1 MTSNLTS
8 LTHRSHWLAAILLSI
23 SASGHAL
30 DSTAPDT
37 KVTVFD
43 PDRIGW
49 QRVQMG
55 ASRLFMSMDADLK
68 LEVVD
73 SGEIVPR
80 LAKPGQGEP
89 VLPGPTILNMSYLTE
104 GLGRTSDYE
113 LLLDASD
120 GRALQRTSLVTGNR
134 TRHRVYRFT
143 DLGVYHHTRWPV
155 KGEEKQR
162 HETWSD
168 LGEGLRPYPAGLP
181 DIPVTEP
188 TGLIYLAAAAPLEAP
203 GDRFEILTFAR
214 RYVHRVEVEMAEPE
228 RIKVNYRE
236 TNADGVTKREGT
248 VNALRILI
256 RGREAVDDE
265 DDQDDFEM
273 LGLTGDI
280 ELFLEPETRAPLQL
294 SGKAKIFGQVT
305 FRLNEST
312 VR

>member
-1 MTSNLTS
+1 MAVS
-8 LTHRSHWLAAILLSI
+8 LPGYTLAGA
-23 SASGHAL
+23 
-30 DSTAPDT
+30 APDT
-37 KVTVFD
+37 EVALFN
-43 PDRIGW
+43 PERIGW
-49 QRVQMG
+49 QRGQMG
-55 ASRLFMSMDADLK
+55 ASRLFISMSADLR

-73 SGEIVPR
+73 SAQIVPR
-80 LAKPGQGEP
+80 LAEPGLGEP
-89 VLPGPTILNMSYLTE
+89 VMPGPTILNMSYLTE
-104 GLGRTSDYE
+104 GLGRTTDYE

-120 GRALQRTSLVTGNR
+120 GRALQRTSLATR
-134 TRHRVYRFT
+134 SRYRHRVYRFT
-143 DLGVYHHTRWPV
+143 DLGVYHRTRWPV
-155 KGEEKQR
+155 KGEEKQP

-168 LGEGLRPYPAGLP
+168 RDEDLRPYPDSLP
-181 DIPVTEP
+181 DSPVTEP
-188 TGLIYLAAAAPLEAP
+188 TGLLYLAAAAPLEEP

-228 RIKVNYRE
+228 RIKVDYKE
-236 TNADGVTKREGT
+236 TNAEGVTKREGT

-305 FRLNEST
+305 FRLKELT